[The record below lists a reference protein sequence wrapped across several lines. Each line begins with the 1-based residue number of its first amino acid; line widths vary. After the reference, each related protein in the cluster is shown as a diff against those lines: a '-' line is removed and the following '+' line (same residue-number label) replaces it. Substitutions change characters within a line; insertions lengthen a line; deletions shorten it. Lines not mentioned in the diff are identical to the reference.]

1 MMNIQDLKISF
12 DELKMLLATS
22 CNLMMAI
29 YHQKST
35 AEITN
40 CINLYESML
49 ENESISEAIK
59 IFHNC
64 FNDENEKDH
73 EKNRVEVREKM
84 KTYISQN
91 EAQKLDEII
100 ESANT
105 WFKIETG
112 MYSKVGGYAG
122 FYLSRCWNET
132 TQKNKSDPILFSK
145 LSKFDLK
152 GGMKSEQLLFGL
164 CYTAAFHLITVNNLI
179 LIKKLIK

>member
-1 MMNIQDLKISF
+1 MNIQDLKISF

-73 EKNRVEVREKM
+73 EKHRVELREKM
-84 KTYISQN
+84 KTNISQN
-91 EAQKLDEII
+91 ESETLDGII
-100 ESANT
+100 EGANQ
-105 WFKIETG
+105 WFQAETAL
-112 MYSKVGGYAG
+112 YSYGGCSD
-122 FYLSRCWNET
+122 FYLAHGWNET
-132 TQKNKSDPILFSK
+132 NQKNNADPISFAK
-145 LSKFDLK
+145 LSEFDLK
-152 GGMKSEQLLFGL
+152 RGLKSEQLLFAI
-164 CYTAAFHLITVNNLI
+164 CNHAAFHLITVNN
-179 LIKKLIK
+179 